1 MGRFRA
7 KSDYE
12 ELREAR
18 ISENQARLASLGLLK
33 TIQELRLLN
42 SSPKSDKTHVR
53 KYSKVDCSSTPL
65 RRSARLRG
73 KSPPPQGELAY
84 FEDSDGSENG
94 KKRGSGNGHLVRAQR
109 DLRRRHISAEALAR
123 RCQSKGRGSLY
134 DPLYGICCHFCRQ
147 KKLCGEEDCKRC
159 GNLEMDQP
167 CIGKTDC
174 SSCHSSNGILC
185 RACLKVRYGEEM
197 EEVRSNKEWMCP
209 HCMEEKGIN
218 PYWICN
224 SSNYLSALKF
234 KIGGFSGRVFP
245 ALKAVPGI
253 PSSNDF
259 SSTRHGRFAPFVAAA
274 AAKRAGRTSG
284 PDYYTVLNVSRNATL
299 QEIKAAYRSLARKYH
314 PDMNKRP
321 GSEEKFKEIAAA
333 YEVDPF
339 EVFAEYFGESNSFF
353 GGSGEPR
360 GFNFNFRQKGSQ
372 NLDIR
377 YDIYLSFEESIFGGK
392 HDVEVPCL
400 ETCDDC
406 GGTGAKSSSCLKTCD
421 ECGGR
426 GGVVKTQK
434 TPFGIMSQVTSCSKC
449 GGDGKIITER
459 CRTCNGLGQVR
470 AKRSIEVVVPPG
482 VDDGATMQV
491 RGEGNFDKKR
501 GLAGDLYLV
510 LHIEQKKGIQR
521 DGLNLYSKLD
531 IDYTEAILGTI
542 KKVDTVE
549 GVKDLR
555 VPAGTQPGHKLKFP
569 SMGVPNINKPS
580 ARGDHYFTV
589 DVHIPKTISRAERE
603 LVEKLASLR
612 KIEGYTP
619 QDNGGGSRAKDSI
632 DQTSRHRTKS
642 EKHWWKSIKDLLWR
656 NQPGERFA
664 SICADTSVPWIYR
677 RGPPNLPSLVA
688 ISIIFISA
696 AIALLKSKSGWS
708 RPQHRRKQIEH
719 GSLPLKKVKQQY
731 KQHLDTLRSF

>member
-1 MGRFRA
+1 M
-7 KSDYE
+7 
-12 ELREAR
+12 
-18 ISENQARLASLGLLK
+18 QVSLNPNLVFSSKAINPNLIFCSLNNFSTPKLK
-33 TIQELRLLN
+33 TE
-42 SSPKSDKTHVR
+42 
-53 KYSKVDCSSTPL
+53 
-65 RRSARLRG
+65 
-73 KSPPPQGELAY
+73 
-84 FEDSDGSENG
+84 
-94 KKRGSGNGHLVRAQR
+94 
-109 DLRRRHISAEALAR
+109 
-123 RCQSKGRGSLY
+123 
-134 DPLYGICCHFCRQ
+134 
-147 KKLCGEEDCKRC
+147 
-159 GNLEMDQP
+159 
-167 CIGKTDC
+167 
-174 SSCHSSNGILC
+174 
-185 RACLKVRYGEEM
+185 
-197 EEVRSNKEWMCP
+197 
-209 HCMEEKGIN
+209 
-218 PYWICN
+218 
-224 SSNYLSALKF
+224 
-234 KIGGFSGRVFP
+234 GFSGGVFP

-253 PSSNDF
+253 PNSNNF
-259 SSTRHGRFAPFVAAA
+259 SSTRRGRFAPFVAAA

-284 PDYYTVLNVSRNATL
+284 PDYYSVLNVSRNATL

-333 YEVDPF
+333 YEVLSDTEKRSLYDRFGEQGLRGEFDATSAGPQGVDPF
-339 EVFAEYFGESNSFF
+339 EVFAEYFGESNSYF

-360 GFNFNFRQKGSQ
+360 GFNFNFGQKGSQ

-392 HDVEVPCL
+392 HDVEVPCF

-406 GGTGAKSSSCLKTCD
+406 GGTGAKSASCLKTCD

-449 GGDGKIITER
+449 GGDGKIITDR
-459 CRTCNGLGQVR
+459 CRTCNSHGQVR

-482 VDDGATMQV
+482 VDDGATVQV
-491 RGEGNFDKKR
+491 RGEGNFDQKR

-531 IDYTEAILGTI
+531 IDYTEAILGTT

-555 VPAGTQPGHKLKFP
+555 VPPGTQPGHRLKLP
-569 SMGVPNINKPS
+569 NMGVPNINKPS

-619 QDNGGGSRAKDSI
+619 PGNGGGVCAKDNI

-642 EKHWWKSIKDLLWR
+642 EKRWWKSIKDLLWR

-677 RGPPNLPSLVA
+677 RAPPNLPSLVA
-688 ISIIFISA
+688 ISVIFVSA
-696 AIALLKSKSGWS
+696 AIALLMSKSGWS
-708 RPQHRRKQIEH
+708 KPQHQRKEIEH
-719 GSLPLKKVKQQY
+719 GSLLLKKDY
-731 KQHLDTLRSF
+731 R

>member
-12 ELREAR
+12 ELRKAR
-18 ISENQARLASLGLLK
+18 ISENQARLASLGLQK
-33 TIQELRLLN
+33 TIQELRSLN

-53 KYSKVDCSSTPL
+53 KYSKVDYSSTPL

-94 KKRGSGNGHLVRAQR
+94 KKRGSGNGHLVRAER
-109 DLRRRHISAEALAR
+109 GLRRRHISPEALAR
-123 RCQSKGRGSLY
+123 
-134 DPLYGICCHFCRQ
+134 RQ

-224 SSNYLSALKF
+224 SCISSIVKRLLVEANNPSPIKTCTKAMQVSQNPNLVFSTNAINPNLIFCSSNYLSSLKF

-253 PSSNDF
+253 PNSNNF
-259 SSTRHGRFAPFVAAA
+259 SSTRLGRFAPFVAAA

-284 PDYYTVLNVSRNATL
+284 PDYYSVLNVSRNASL

-333 YEVDPF
+333 YETLKKGLYDRFGEEGLRGEFDATNAGPQGVDPF

-377 YDIYLSFEESIFGGK
+377 
-392 HDVEVPCL
+392 
-400 ETCDDC
+400 
-406 GGTGAKSSSCLKTCD
+406 
-421 ECGGR
+421 
-426 GGVVKTQK
+426 
-434 TPFGIMSQVTSCSKC
+434 
-449 GGDGKIITER
+449 
-459 CRTCNGLGQVR
+459 
-470 AKRSIEVVVPPG
+470 
-482 VDDGATMQV
+482 
-491 RGEGNFDKKR
+491 
-501 GLAGDLYLV
+501 
-510 LHIEQKKGIQR
+510 
-521 DGLNLYSKLD
+521 
-531 IDYTEAILGTI
+531 
-542 KKVDTVE
+542 
-549 GVKDLR
+549 
-555 VPAGTQPGHKLKFP
+555 
-569 SMGVPNINKPS
+569 
-580 ARGDHYFTV
+580 
-589 DVHIPKTISRAERE
+589 
-603 LVEKLASLR
+603 
-612 KIEGYTP
+612 
-619 QDNGGGSRAKDSI
+619 
-632 DQTSRHRTKS
+632 
-642 EKHWWKSIKDLLWR
+642 
-656 NQPGERFA
+656 
-664 SICADTSVPWIYR
+664 
-677 RGPPNLPSLVA
+677 
-688 ISIIFISA
+688 
-696 AIALLKSKSGWS
+696 
-708 RPQHRRKQIEH
+708 
-719 GSLPLKKVKQQY
+719 
-731 KQHLDTLRSF
+731 

>member
-1 MGRFRA
+1 MQV
-7 KSDYE
+7 SQ
-12 ELREAR
+12 
-18 ISENQARLASLGLLK
+18 NP
-33 TIQELRLLN
+33 N
-42 SSPKSDKTHVR
+42 
-53 KYSKVDCSSTPL
+53 
-65 RRSARLRG
+65 
-73 KSPPPQGELAY
+73 
-84 FEDSDGSENG
+84 
-94 KKRGSGNGHLVRAQR
+94 LV
-109 DLRRRHISAEALAR
+109 
-123 RCQSKGRGSLY
+123 
-134 DPLYGICCHFCRQ
+134 F
-147 KKLCGEEDCKRC
+147 
-159 GNLEMDQP
+159 
-167 CIGKTDC
+167 T
-174 SSCHSSNGILC
+174 SN
-185 RACLKVRYGEEM
+185 A
-197 EEVRSNKEWMCP
+197 
-209 HCMEEKGIN
+209 IN
-218 PYWICN
+218 PYFIFC

-253 PSSNDF
+253 PNSNDF

-274 AAKRAGRTSG
+274 AAKRPGRTSG

-333 YEVDPF
+333 YEVLSDTEKRSLYDRFGEEGLRGEFDATSAGPQGVDPF

-459 CRTCNGLGQVR
+459 CRTCNGHGQVR

-619 QDNGGGSRAKDSI
+619 QDNGGGSRAKDST

-696 AIALLKSKSGWS
+696 AVALLKSKSGWS

-719 GSLPLKKVKQQY
+719 GSLPPKKVKQQY
-731 KQHLDTLRSF
+731 KQHLDTPRCF